1 MGLNES
7 YATLQA
13 QILLM
18 DPLPDITKVFP
29 LIIQEEHQCSL
40 SVHGNLFPSL
50 IESALSFREM
60 SYLCPS
66 LTTVLFQ

>member
-1 MGLNES
+1 
-7 YATLQA
+7 
-13 QILLM
+13 M